1 MNLNDLMKMFGDP
14 RRMEEMAR
22 EMRAKLLEIEVEG
35 SAGGGMV
42 RVTLDGDFAMKSVS
56 IAPEVVDPSDVPM
69 LNDLVRAAYND
80 AVGKLRE
87 RMQGQFGAGA
97 PGMGIPG
104 IGGLFGGGAP

>member
-1 MNLNDLMKMFGDP
+1 MNFADVMKMLSDP

-56 IAPEVVDPSDVPM
+56 IAPEVADPSDVAM

-80 AVGKLRE
+80 ALGKLRE
-87 RMQGQFGAGA
+87 RMQADFGANGQ
-97 PGMGIPG
+97 GLGIPG
-104 IGGLFGGGAP
+104 VGGPFGGGAR